1 MWLSATPG
9 SSPRP
14 LQSVA
19 RIPLLLLGGELGPH
33 FCALSGVYSG
43 GREKDRLCGSSGVPP
58 LYTPRGKEGEGE
70 KCWAWVSSLGKALAL
85 QAKGR
90 VAARRLSAERCPLS
104 HWLLPQP

>member
-43 GREKDRLCGSSGVPP
+43 G
-58 LYTPRGKEGEGE
+58 GE
-70 KCWAWVSSLGKALAL
+70 KRTVSVAPVGSPHCTHPGGRREMLGLG
-85 QAKGR
+85 Q
-90 VAARRLSAERCPLS
+90 
-104 HWLLPQP
+104 QPRKSPGSPS

>member
-43 GREKDRLCGSSGVPP
+43 GARHTVH
-58 LYTPRGKEGEGE
+58 TPGEGGGRRE
-70 KCWAWVSSLGKALAL
+70 MLGLG
-85 QAKGR
+85 Q
-90 VAARRLSAERCPLS
+90 
-104 HWLLPQP
+104 QPRKSPGSPS